1 VYISP
6 HKKNAWKR
14 REVGILLIGTFV
26 EDISMYMTR
35 NPDYAM
41 LLKIFQELNATQ
53 FKEAP
58 LSLKSLLVGRTH
70 QCAIQIFDLVS
81 KNEEGDKFKADMM
94 NLAF

>member
-1 VYISP
+1 MLQELVYISP

-41 LLKIFQELNATQ
+41 LLKIF
-53 FKEAP
+53 
-58 LSLKSLLVGRTH
+58 
-70 QCAIQIFDLVS
+70 
-81 KNEEGDKFKADMM
+81 
-94 NLAF
+94 